1 MLLIRDYYL
10 PKEKF
15 FLQIFAEGACIYDG
29 NILENFEGINDVKT
43 CKAACQI
50 TPKSNYYTYDELF
63 KLCICYDSK
72 DRHYCKFIGG
82 PSAPS
87 FNDCRNN
94 TTPSP
99 TITTSSTTTMY
110 TTPTTKSTTTPTSI
124 PTTTLPPTTP
134 TPTTIPT
141 TPTTTTP
148 TTTPTTTSTTV
159 STTTM
164 HTTIPTTSS
173 QK

>member
-1 MLLIRDYYL
+1 MLLIRDYL
-10 PKEKF
+10 PKEKI

-99 TITTSSTTTMY
+99 TITTSSTTT
-110 TTPTTKSTTTPTSI
+110 PISI

-134 TPTTIPT
+134 TPTTIPTTPTTTTPTT

>member
-1 MLLIRDYYL
+1 MLLIRDYL
-10 PKEKF
+10 PKEKL

-99 TITTSSTTTMY
+99 TITTSSTTTIY

-134 TPTTIPT
+134 TTN
-141 TPTTTTP
+141 TP